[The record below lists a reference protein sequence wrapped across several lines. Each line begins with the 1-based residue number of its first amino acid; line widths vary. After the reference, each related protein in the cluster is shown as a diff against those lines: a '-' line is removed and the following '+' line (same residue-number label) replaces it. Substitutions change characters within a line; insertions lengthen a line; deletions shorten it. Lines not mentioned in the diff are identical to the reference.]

1 MHDTPPTRQR
11 LLTSLADMLYVPM
24 LFYVLTQ
31 WEKIK
36 TVPARLL
43 WFGLF
48 VLIKNELMSVRDSYR
63 VYSVGLYLLDFGS
76 LLTCLFAVDA
86 LTRDIKPFRYDPEFW
101 YFLAVLWALYATWD
115 IMMFYKEEAPS
126 YRKQLKV
133 WTLYMVSASCMTLI
147 CAMVL
152 QQVGTDLLDHKL
164 LHIPWRPDNT
174 WALHGLRCRLLA
186 DDSK

>member
-1 MHDTPPTRQR
+1 MHDTPPTCQP

-76 LLTCLFAVDA
+76 LLTCLFGVDA

-101 YFLAVLWALYATWD
+101 YFLAVLWDSRHLGYYD
-115 IMMFYKEEAPS
+115 
-126 YRKQLKV
+126 
-133 WTLYMVSASCMTLI
+133 
-147 CAMVL
+147 VL
-152 QQVGTDLLDHKL
+152 QGGSSFLSQTTQSLD
-164 LHIPWRPDNT
+164 T
-174 WALHGLRCRLLA
+174 LHGERVMHDINLRHGSPTGRHRSPRPQTTAYSLA
-186 DDSK
+186 PR

>member
-1 MHDTPPTRQR
+1 
-11 LLTSLADMLYVPM
+11 
-24 LFYVLTQ
+24 
-31 WEKIK
+31 
-36 TVPARLL
+36 
-43 WFGLF
+43 
-48 VLIKNELMSVRDSYR
+48 MSVRDSYR

-133 WTLYMVSASCMTLI
+133 WTLYMVSASCMLTLI

-152 QQVGTDLLDHKL
+152 QQVGTNLSSTTNYCIFLGARI
-164 LHIPWRPDNT
+164 IP
-174 WALHGLRCRLLA
+174 GLFMVYAVVSWLMTVNDKFVSTEPGRIIVP
-186 DDSK
+186 